1 MATPAQEM
9 LAAVR
14 AGDAESVAELLDA
27 HPQLANLADR
37 GPGRYSV
44 LHIAAYR
51 GHLAVVELLLAAGAT
66 INRWSHNGETPLFVA
81 AMGGQLEVARVL
93 LAAGAWTRVSDNGG
107 HNLWSAAKA
116 GGNAELVEL
125 VKQYP
130 LAGASAEARGYVRG
144 RKRVT

>member
-9 LAAVR
+9 LAVVQ
-14 AGDAESVAELLDA
+14 AGDAEAVASLLDA

-37 GPGRYSV
+37 GPGHFSV

-66 INRWSHNGETPLFVA
+66 VNRWSHNGETPLFVA

-93 LAAGAWTRVSDNGG
+93 LAAGTWTRVSDNGG
-107 HNLWSAAKA
+107 HNLWSAAKV
-116 GGNAELVEL
+116 GSNTEFVEL

-130 LAGASAEARGYVRG
+130 LGGNCEARGYVRG

>member
-9 LAAVR
+9 LVAVR
-14 AGDAESVAELLDA
+14 AGDAVSVAALLDT

-51 GHLAVVELLLAAGAT
+51 GHLAVVEVLLAAGAT
-66 INRWSHNGETPLFVA
+66 VNRWSHKGETPLFVA

-107 HNLWSAAKA
+107 HNLWSAAKV
-116 GGNAELVEL
+116 GCNAELLKLVE
-125 VKQYP
+125 QYP
-130 LAGASAEARGYVRG
+130 LGSNCEARGYVRG